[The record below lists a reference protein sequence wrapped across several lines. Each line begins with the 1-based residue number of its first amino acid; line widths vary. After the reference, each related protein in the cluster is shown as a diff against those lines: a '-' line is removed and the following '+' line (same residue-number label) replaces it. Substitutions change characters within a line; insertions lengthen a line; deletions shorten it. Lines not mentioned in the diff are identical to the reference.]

1 MSDLFYM
8 VMEAE
13 GDDIAPFDAT
23 GSDMGAGGD
32 APAEDIAPP
41 ATDDASM
48 DPGAGGD
55 DDSPPMM
62 DDIPGLDDMG
72 DDSGDGGDTG
82 DSDVSSG
89 DSSGDDGEAD
99 QKDEKLSDKANNI
112 LNEQLYGRLTK
123 RNGEIQDIIDSVKE
137 LVPLLPYDVVKSNDE
152 AMSQLKTALTRGKQ
166 YAINDFADSGYGE
179 NYLFFQK
186 LNSLYTLLLN
196 RIDTNLKKI
205 KKS

>member
-13 GDDIAPFDAT
+13 GDEMAPVDAT
-23 GSDMGAGGD
+23 GSDIGAGGD

-41 ATDDASM
+41 ATDDA
-48 DPGAGGD
+48 GTGGD
-55 DDSPPMM
+55 NDSPPMM

-72 DDSGDGGDTG
+72 GGDDMGGDTG

-99 QKDEKLSDKANNI
+99 KKDEKLSDKANNI

>member
-13 GDDIAPFDAT
+13 GDDMAPVDAT
-23 GSDMGAGGD
+23 GSDIGAGGD

-41 ATDDASM
+41 ATDDAA
-48 DPGAGGD
+48 AGGEG
-55 DDSPPMM
+55 DSPPMM

-72 DDSGDGGDTG
+72 GGDDIGGDTG